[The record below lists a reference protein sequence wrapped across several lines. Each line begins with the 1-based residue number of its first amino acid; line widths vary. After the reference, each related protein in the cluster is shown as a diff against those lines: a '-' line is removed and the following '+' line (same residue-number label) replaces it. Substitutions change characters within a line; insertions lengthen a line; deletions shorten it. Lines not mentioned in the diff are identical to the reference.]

1 MSCETLNTQSVGLN
15 VGVGNLP
22 EGFCPSSEQER
33 FQAFAARLIVSPS
46 QTFNG
51 MAIGSVEPTSNVGL
65 WFKNCEELFVY
76 DDATGRYIPLTI
88 KGAFQ
93 NMSLQLTTGAFT
105 VPEFIYQL
113 KVTAWG
119 GGGGGHYNGADF
131 NGGGSGGGRG
141 IKIFSVLPGQII
153 PFTIGTGGMTGNP
166 PTNGGNTTFLTM
178 TAGGGNGGIVNYGV
192 LGGVVTG
199 ADFGVQGG
207 TSGQAPASGAPGHG
221 GLSPG
226 GGSGG
231 EFSNVVGNAVVT
243 GVVPGGGGCGGYTTA
258 TGGNGANGAILI
270 EF

>member
-1 MSCETLNTQSVGLN
+1 M
-15 VGVGNLP
+15 
-22 EGFCPSSEQER
+22 QELA
-33 FQAFAARLIVSPS
+33 QAIAARLIVTPS
-46 QTFNG
+46 QSFNG

-76 DDATGRYIPLTI
+76 DDATGRYVPLTI

-93 NMSLQLTTGAFT
+93 SMTVMTSSGSFT
-105 VPEFIYQL
+105 VPEFISRI

-119 GGGGGHYNGADF
+119 GGGGGYYDATLNPQ
-131 NGGGSGGGRG
+131 GGGGGGGRG
-141 IKIFSVLPGQII
+141 VKIFSVLPGQVI
-153 PFTIGTGGMTGNP
+153 PVTIGMGGIAGNP
-166 PTNGGNTTFLTM
+166 ATDGGNTTFLTM
-178 TAGGGNGGIVNYGV
+178 TAGGGRGGISGDPV

-207 TSGQAPASGAPGHG
+207 TSEHPAPGGLPGFG

-231 EFSNVVGNAVVT
+231 AFSNVPANVLIHGII
-243 GVVPGGGGCGGYTTA
+243 PGGGGSGGYSTF
-258 TGGNGANGAILI
+258 TGGNGANGIIQI